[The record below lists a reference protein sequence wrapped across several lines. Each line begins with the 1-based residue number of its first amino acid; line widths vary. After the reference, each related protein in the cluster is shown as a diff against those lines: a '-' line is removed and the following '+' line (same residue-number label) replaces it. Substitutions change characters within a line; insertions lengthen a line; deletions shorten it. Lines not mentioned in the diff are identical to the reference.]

1 MHEAK
6 YLVELGSIL
15 PKGPAFSVAADGG
28 LRVVVVAI
36 VEGAELC
43 YYLRRRKL
51 DLRGEEDQAVQQ
63 LIIKC
68 DSDKLVNPGR
78 VERYKATTS
87 SIAVK

>member
-36 VEGAELC
+36 VRGAELC
-43 YYLRRRKL
+43 YCLEKK
-51 DLRGEEDQAVQQ
+51 G
-63 LIIKC
+63 
-68 DSDKLVNPGR
+68 
-78 VERYKATTS
+78 
-87 SIAVK
+87 